1 MPVTKKGQG
10 RLSLAFLL
18 RAWRRRQFT
27 EAAIDRAY
35 RSWARRD
42 KPDAA
47 AWHVRLKTLKAA
59 GTISIVMPV
68 HDPEPAWLQAAI
80 DSVRAQYYD
89 KWKLLIADDASQ
101 LPAIASI
108 LSQATA
114 DQRIDVV
121 RLPHSVG
128 ISAATN
134 AALARATGDYITF
147 LDHDDELAPH
157 ALAAVAC
164 EIAQTPSLD
173 MVFSDEDHIV
183 GRRRAAPYFKPGW
196 NPDLLLAQNMVGHLA
211 VYRRTLLASVGMLRP
226 AYDGSQDHDFA
237 LRATADIDARRVRHI
252 PQILY
257 HWRQSAGSV
266 SAAATEKCRDAA
278 IRAVENHL
286 GHRATVTQDAIL
298 PQWPRVRFTLPNPP
312 PTVSIVGA
320 APISSCEKS
329 LIETVAEPAWASCDI
344 LVFVAANLCAL
355 QPDWLAELVAHATR
369 PEIGAA
375 GARLT
380 APDGKLIHAGYIL
393 DPSAIAQSPT
403 AAADDPGYRGHYRL
417 LRTVSAVSADCLAIR
432 RTVFEAAGGFT
443 AAAGDYKAVDLCLKL
458 AARGLRTVWTPY
470 AQLQYTVPPSPP
482 LTGANWM
489 RSRWASALAADA
501 YANPNLRLARGRV
514 SLDKR
519 RPGALPLDPAGG

>member
-18 RAWRRRQFT
+18 RAWRRRQYT

-35 RSWARRD
+35 RGWARRD
-42 KPDAA
+42 RPDAA
-47 AWHVRLKTLKAA
+47 AWQARLRSLKAA

-89 KWKLLIADDASQ
+89 KWELLITDDASQ
-101 LPAIASI
+101 SPAIASI
-108 LSQATA
+108 LAQAAA
-114 DQRIDVV
+114 DHRIDIV
-121 RLPHSVG
+121 RLPRSAG

-134 AALARATGDYITF
+134 AALARASGDYVTF

-164 EIAQTPSLD
+164 EIAATPSLD
-173 MVFSDEDHIV
+173 LVFSDEDHIV
-183 GRRRAAPYFKPGW
+183 NNRRAAPYFKPGW
-196 NPDLLLAQNMVGHLA
+196 NPDLLLAQNVVGHLA
-211 VYRRTLLASVGMLRP
+211 VYRRALVATAGMLRP

-237 LRATADIDARRVRHI
+237 LRAVADIDERRVRHI

-257 HWRQSAGSV
+257 HWRQSPGSA
-266 SAAATEKCRDAA
+266 SAATAEKCRDAA
-278 IRAVENHL
+278 MRAAEDHL
-286 GHRATVTQDAIL
+286 GRRAAVTADAVL
-298 PQWPRVRFTLPNPP
+298 PQWPRVRFALPNPA
-312 PTVSIVGA
+312 PTVSIVGT
-320 APISSCEKS
+320 APISSYEKT
-329 LIETVAEPAWASCDI
+329 LIETVAEAAWASSDV
-344 LVFVAANLCAL
+344 LVFVAPNLRPL
-355 QPDWLAELVAHATR
+355 QPDWLAELVAHASR

-380 APDGKLIHAGYIL
+380 APDGTLLHAGYIL
-393 DPSAIAQSPT
+393 DPAAIAHSPT
-403 AAADDPGYRGHYRL
+403 ADADDPGYRGQYRL
-417 LRTVSAVSADCLAIR
+417 LRSVAAVSADCLAIR

-443 AAAGDYKAVDLCLKL
+443 AAAGDYKGVDLCLKL
-458 AARGLRTVWTPY
+458 AARGLRTVWSPY
-470 AQLQYTVPPSPP
+470 AELQYTVPPSPP

-489 RSRWASALAADA
+489 RSRWARALAADA

-519 RPGALPLDPAGG
+519 RPGALPLDPAGA